1 MGEINKE
8 AMNRLKKLKTEKT
21 KIGDEISYSIS
32 QIQLALNRIGN
43 AMRRNDYPLI
53 LTMATEMANQ
63 NTKLQS
69 ATQNIIAIQ
78 GDIQHLRANNPEIE
92 KAEEEAKKQALR
104 GGMYIDDEELYSLAR
119 RATKQPA
126 GVNRVT
132 KPAKKK
138 CAAPSAGKKR
148 AGTRR

>member
-8 AMNRLKKLKTEKT
+8 ALNRLKKLKNEQEKINEDIT
-21 KIGDEISYSIS
+21 YCVS
-32 QIQLALNRIGN
+32 QIELATSRIATAQN
-43 AMRRNDYPLI
+43 RNDYPLI
-53 LTMATEMANQ
+53 LAMATEMANQ

-92 KAEEEAKKQALR
+92 KAEEEARKRGYPYR
-104 GGMYIDDEELYSLAR
+104 GGIDVLR
-119 RATKQPA
+119 RATKKPA

-138 CAAPSAGKKR
+138 CATAPAGKKR

>member
-53 LTMATEMANQ
+53 LTMATEIANQ

-69 ATQNIIAIQ
+69 AGHNIISIE
-78 GDIQHLRANNPEIE
+78 GDIQHLLNNNPDIV
-92 KAEEEAKKQALR
+92 KAEEAKKQALR

-119 RATKQPA
+119 RATKRPA

-138 CAAPSAGKKR
+138 CAAPPAGKKR

>member
-8 AMNRLKKLKTEKT
+8 ALNRLKKLKNEQEKINEDIT
-21 KIGDEISYSIS
+21 YCVS
-32 QIQLALNRIGN
+32 QIELATSRIATAQN
-43 AMRRNDYPLI
+43 RNDYPLI
-53 LTMATEMANQ
+53 LAMATEMANQ

-69 ATQNIIAIQ
+69 ATQNIIAIR
-78 GDIQHLRANNPEIE
+78 GDIQHLLANNPEIK
-92 KAEEEAKKQALR
+92 KAEEETKKRGYPYR
-104 GGMYIDDEELYSLAR
+104 GGMMGGYDIPR
-119 RATKQPA
+119 RATKRSA

-138 CAAPSAGKKR
+138 CAAPPAGKKR

>member
-53 LTMATEMANQ
+53 LTMATEIANQ

-69 ATQNIIAIQ
+69 ASHNIISIE
-78 GDIQHLRANNPEIE
+78 GDLQHLLNNNPDIV
-92 KAEEEAKKQALR
+92 KAEEAKKRALR
-104 GGMYIDDEELYSLAR
+104 GGMDIDDEELYSLAR
-119 RATKQPA
+119 RATKQPVSA
-126 GVNRVT
+126 NRAV

-138 CAAPSAGKKR
+138 CAAPPAGKKR

>member
-8 AMNRLKKLKTEKT
+8 ALNRLKKLKK
-21 KIGDEISYSIS
+21 KKQRSAMDF
-32 QIQLALNRIGN
+32 IQYFADPAWLNRIGN

-53 LTMATEMANQ
+53 LTMATEIANQ

-69 ATQNIIAIQ
+69 AGHNIISIEEIFNISQ
-78 GDIQHLRANNPEIE
+78 YNPDIV
-92 KAEEEAKKQALR
+92 KAEEAKKQALR

-119 RATKQPA
+119 RATKRPA

-138 CAAPSAGKKR
+138 CAAPPAGKKR

>member
-8 AMNRLKKLKTEKT
+8 ALNRLKKLKNEQEKINEDIT
-21 KIGDEISYSIS
+21 YCVS
-32 QIQLALNRIGN
+32 QIELATSRI
-43 AMRRNDYPLI
+43 ATAQRRNDYPLI
-53 LTMATEMANQ
+53 LAMATEMANQ

-69 ATQNIIAIQ
+69 ATQNIIAIR
-78 GDIQHLRANNPEIE
+78 GDIQHLLANNPEIK
-92 KAEEEAKKQALR
+92 KAEEETKKRGYPYR
-104 GGMYIDDEELYSLAR
+104 GGMMGGYDIPR
-119 RATKQPA
+119 RATKRPA

-138 CAAPSAGKKR
+138 CAAPPAGKKR

>member
-8 AMNRLKKLKTEKT
+8 ALNRLKKLKNEQEKINEDIT
-21 KIGDEISYSIS
+21 YCVS
-32 QIQLALNRIGN
+32 QIELATSRIATAQN
-43 AMRRNDYPLI
+43 RNDYPLI
-53 LTMATEMANQ
+53 LAMATEMANQ

-92 KAEEEAKKQALR
+92 KAEEEARKRGYLYR
-104 GGMYIDDEELYSLAR
+104 GGIDVLR
-119 RATKQPA
+119 RATKKPA
-126 GVNRVT
+126 GVNRTT

-138 CAAPSAGKKR
+138 CATAPAGKKR

>member
-8 AMNRLKKLKTEKT
+8 ALNRLKKLKNEQEKINEDIT
-21 KIGDEISYSIS
+21 YCVS
-32 QIQLALNRIGN
+32 QIELATSRI
-43 AMRRNDYPLI
+43 ATAQRRNDYPLI
-53 LTMATEMANQ
+53 LAMATEMANQ

-69 ATQNIIAIQ
+69 ATQNIIAIR
-78 GDIQHLRANNPEIE
+78 GDIQHLLANNPEIE
-92 KAEEEAKKQALR
+92 KAEEETKKRGYPYR
-104 GGMYIDDEELYSLAR
+104 GGMMGGYDIPR
-119 RATKQPA
+119 RATKRPA

-138 CAAPSAGKKR
+138 CAAPPAGKKR